1 MGVTFH
7 IPELP
12 PPAKETEESDC
23 ELHVTYTTA
32 GRLFTIIMRK
42 PVDECFFDIPAHD
55 VANAAEFLRL
65 HVKANPSDWQATA
78 LADICELASSCGVG
92 VSGA

>member
-1 MGVTFH
+1 VGVTFH

-12 PPAKETEESDC
+12 PPAEETE

-32 GRLFTIIMRK
+32 SRLFTIIMRK
-42 PVDECFFDIPAHD
+42 SVDDCFFDIPAHD

-65 HVKANPSDWQATA
+65 HVKANPGDWQATA
-78 LADICELASSCGVG
+78 LANICELASSCGVG